1 MGVKKVNIPAPR
13 AREEIPDNV
22 NGNQLDL
29 GAPQAAQPPAAP
41 RAKRYGGRTVAKSVT
56 IESATLSPHGQGRHW
71 RAPRCCRAT
80 RRAVRCKRP
89 GPRPLSAE

>member
-13 AREEIPDNV
+13 AREEIPDSV

-56 IESATLSPHGQGRHW
+56 IESDLYDDVMEIGADMGLNLSRIIGLALRDFVRKYGQ
-71 RAPRCCRAT
+71 P
-80 RRAVRCKRP
+80 
-89 GPRPLSAE
+89 